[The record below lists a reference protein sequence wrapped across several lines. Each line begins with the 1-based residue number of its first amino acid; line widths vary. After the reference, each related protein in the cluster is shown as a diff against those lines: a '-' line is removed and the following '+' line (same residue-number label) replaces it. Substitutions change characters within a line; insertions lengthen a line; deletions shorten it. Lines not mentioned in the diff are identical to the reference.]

1 MRISNSSRISSDIL
15 FKICIFGDGGVGKT
29 TLLNRYLTGLFKDDS
44 GITIG
49 VDFHLKKLEIEGK
62 RVSLQI
68 WDFAGED
75 RFRFL
80 LPSYIMGASGGIF
93 MFDIT
98 RYSSLKNFQEWL
110 GVVDKGSLGSPE
122 RIPIIMA
129 GSKLD
134 LNDRRAVSSED
145 AMELAKENG
154 LYSYIECSSKTG
166 ENVEEI
172 FNQIARIM
180 LKRAGIPLKSD
191 FNGKRDVSDLKLNKQ
206 QGF

>member
-1 MRISNSSRISSDIL
+1 MRVSDIL

-110 GVVDKGSLGSPE
+110 GVVDKGSLGEPE

-134 LNDRRAVSSED
+134 LKDRRAVSSQD
-145 AMELAKENG
+145 ALELAKENG
-154 LYSYIECSSKTG
+154 LFSYIECSSKTG

-180 LKRAGIPLKSD
+180 LKRAGIPLKSE
-191 FNGKRDVSDLKLNKQ
+191 FNRNKDMSSLKINKQ
-206 QGF
+206 QDF